1 MLALVWAVY
10 ASFGI
15 TVGSIPPL
23 VEPIVEDLGIS
34 YSGMGLILGSWQL
47 VYIVT
52 AFPMGMLVDRLG
64 TRKALGLGV
73 LIVWLS
79 LVLRGVAGDFL
90 TLFLAVALLGVGG
103 PLISIG
109 APKVV
114 SQWFDGKE
122 RSLAAGIYA
131 AAPVA
136 GGVLSLATASSA
148 VLSLT
153 GTWRGIALVYGA
165 VVLLAMAAWWL
176 FAKDAPQTA
185 TASGGVQEGRKAS
198 PLSGLASLLR
208 IRNVQLLLVL
218 AIATFFLNHGL
229 EAWVPTLLKE
239 RGMTLAAAGFWTAF
253 AAALG
258 AVGAMVVSGI
268 ATHGRR
274 VAVMAVLLAVA
285 SGTIAVMAFADGPVI
300 LAPLLVSSWVRQ
312 PMMPVLSLVLMET
325 PGVGAARI
333 GAAMGLFF
341 AAAEIG
347 GFGAPV
353 LVGLLRDATGSLTW
367 GVLSLAIVGGALLVA
382 MPFVKETKAPE
393 SQTGTG

>member
-10 ASFGI
+10 ASFGM

-52 AFPMGMLVDRLG
+52 ALPMGMLVDRLG

-73 LIVWLS
+73 LVVWLS
-79 LVLRGVAGDFL
+79 LVLRGFAGDFV
-90 TLFLAVALLGVGG
+90 TLLLAVALLGVGG

-114 SQWFDGKE
+114 SQWFEGKE

-136 GGVLSLATASSA
+136 GGVLSLATASSV

-165 VVLLAMAAWWL
+165 IVLLAMAAWWL
-176 FAKDAPQTA
+176 FAKDAPRVTKA
-185 TASGGVQEGRKAS
+185 AGGVQRGESGSALEGLKT
-198 PLSGLASLLR
+198 LLR
-208 IRNVQLLLVL
+208 IRNVQLLLAL

-258 AVGAMVVSGI
+258 AVGALVVSGV

-274 VAVMAVLLAVA
+274 VVVMVVLLVVA
-285 SGTIAVMAFADGPVI
+285 SSAIAAMAFADSPVI

-367 GVLSLAIVGGALLVA
+367 GVLSLAIMGAALLIA
-382 MPFVKETKAPE
+382 MPFVKETKARE
-393 SQTGTG
+393 GGGGIG